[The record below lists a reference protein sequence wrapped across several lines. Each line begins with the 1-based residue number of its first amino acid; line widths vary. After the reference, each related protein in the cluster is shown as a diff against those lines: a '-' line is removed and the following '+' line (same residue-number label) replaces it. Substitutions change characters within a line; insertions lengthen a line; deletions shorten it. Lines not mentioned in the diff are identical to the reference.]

1 MLKNKLYS
9 DSRGLIYIL
18 IFIGVPL
25 IAILFLLNIWNDDTS
40 EMTDVFNE
48 TVFQNDAG
56 NIEVDN
62 IVDVDGQTFSAD
74 LPSSSTDILPAD
86 RDRLVSEQKI
96 NLDSYDCQTDGDSV
110 MVNSDM
116 GIEKCLADSFEEEA
130 EQVDEEAEVSPPQ
143 PASFALGQPF
153 NFTHRGYKLEIIA
166 NRFQCRTIGDIV
178 TKLGN
183 GHSLSVI
190 LDDFHLYKDLYKDG
204 TLSLSQLLAFDN
216 LGAFEYVGNFEKYLD
231 KNQLKSASD
240 DIIEYFSQYREC
252 SLQLVAKNI
261 GEDSYLPDSCGLSF
275 GGSVSLLDS
284 QGRAYRF
291 LSLSGVQLRCLKVII
306 DFPINA
312 EDKDTV
318 YFVLPSEVQA
328 EAVVFQNRLAPSEKI
343 VVRLEKKN

>member
-1 MLKNKLYS
+1 MLKNKSPS

-25 IAILFLLNIWNDDTS
+25 IAILFLLNIQNDDTS

-56 NIEVDN
+56 NIEVDDA
-62 IVDVDGQTFSAD
+62 VDMDGQTFSVD

-86 RDRLVSEQKI
+86 RDQLVSEQTI
-96 NLDSYDCQTDGDSV
+96 NLDPYNCQTDGDSAV
-110 MVNSDM
+110 VNSDM
-116 GIEKCLADSFEEEA
+116 ETEKCLADNSEEEA
-130 EQVDEEAEVSPPQ
+130 EQVDEEVEVSPPQ

-153 NFTHRGYKLEIIA
+153 NFTHRGYKLEIIT
-166 NRFQCRTIGDIV
+166 NSFQCRTIGDIV
-178 TKLGN
+178 TKLGDGN
-183 GHSLSVI
+183 SLSVI
-190 LDDFHLYKDLYKDG
+190 LDDFYLYKDLYKDG
-204 TLSLSQLLAFDN
+204 TPSLSQLLAFDN
-216 LGAFEYVGNFEKYLD
+216 LGAFGYIDNFEKHLD
-231 KNQLKSASD
+231 KHQLKLASD
-240 DIIEYFSQYREC
+240 DLIEYFSQYKEC

-275 GGSVSLLDS
+275 SRSVSLLDS

-291 LSLSGVQLRCLKVII
+291 LTLSGMQLSCLKAII

-312 EDKDTV
+312 KDKDTV
-318 YFVLPSEVQA
+318 YFVLPSEAQA
-328 EAVVFQNRLAPSEKI
+328 EAVVFQNRSAPSEKT